1 MAKIYKRYD
10 RIFKERAVG
19 LIDEKN
25 TLQAAADELGIRS
38 SMLCRWRKEYQKF
51 GQGSFP
57 GIGYDRYHPDDHKV
71 FNLKKKLNEAALR
84 YEILKKASPYLY
96 QGNLMIYEFIRENER
111 SYSILKMCSILDV
124 GYGRYHRWK
133 KNGIS
138 LKQQRTALF
147 KEDLKSIF
155 FHFKKYYGRNKI
167 TKELHKLGYV
177 ICQERVSFYMREL
190 GLRRIKKRKFK
201 PTTASKHTYYTAPNI
216 LDRNFQVHSHSQ
228 VWASDI
234 TYLQTTKGFLYLTII
249 IDLYD
254 RKIIGWNLGSSLA
267 GKNTTLPALKMAA
280 ANRTAAEGLIFHSDR
295 GVQYANRA
303 FSKELA
309 SYRFIKSMSRK
320 GCSCDNAVSES
331 FFSSLKRELIDPRN
345 NLFTRRKMRQEIYEF
360 IENWYNT
367 KRIHTSLNNKTI
379 EQFNNDYYLET
390 GIRI

>member
-1 MAKIYKRYD
+1 MWQKRY
-10 RIFKERAVG
+10 
-19 LIDEKN
+19 
-25 TLQAAADELGIRS
+25 
-38 SMLCRWRKEYQKF
+38 
-51 GQGSFP
+51 
-57 GIGYDRYHPDDHKV
+57 H
-71 FNLKKKLNEAALR
+71 
-84 YEILKKASPYLY
+84 
-96 QGNLMIYEFIRENER
+96 
-111 SYSILKMCSILDV
+111 
-124 GYGRYHRWK
+124 
-133 KNGIS
+133 
-138 LKQQRTALF
+138 
-147 KEDLKSIF
+147 
-155 FHFKKYYGRNKI
+155 
-167 TKELHKLGYV
+167 LH
-177 ICQERVSFYMREL
+177 
-190 GLRRIKKRKFK
+190 
-201 PTTASKHTYYTAPNI
+201 

-331 FFSSLKRELIDPRN
+331 FFSSMKRELIDPRN